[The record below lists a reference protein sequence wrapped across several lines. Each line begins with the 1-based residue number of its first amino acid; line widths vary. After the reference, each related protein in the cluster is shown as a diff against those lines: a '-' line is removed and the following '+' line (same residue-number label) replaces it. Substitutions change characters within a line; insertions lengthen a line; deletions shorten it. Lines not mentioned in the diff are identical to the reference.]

1 MVIKCPSCQKR
12 HPANTL
18 FCDECGAY
26 LAAEEVNK
34 HTDPLAMGNADWMEE
49 TESVT
54 SGPPDLEADGLL
66 TLKLAIRDSGRIVE
80 YPLSKEISIGRL
92 DAASATFPDVDLS
105 EDGGLEKGVS
115 RRHARITR
123 QGINLF
129 IEDLG
134 SVNGTFLNG
143 KRLTPYLPH
152 PLEKGDEVQ
161 IGRLVLRV
169 KVV

>member
-26 LAAEEVNK
+26 LAGEKDK
-34 HTDPLAMGNADWMEE
+34 HTDPLAMGNVDWMEE
-49 TESVT
+49 NQQETPGLSH
-54 SGPPDLEADGLL
+54 LNADSPL
-66 TLKLAIRDSGRIVE
+66 TLKLTVRDSGRIIE
-80 YPLSKEISIGRL
+80 FPLTKEISIGRL
-92 DAASATFPDVDLS
+92 DAASATFPDVDLTV
-105 EDGGLEKGVS
+105 DGGLEKGVS

-123 QGINLF
+123 QGTDIF

-143 KRLTPYLPH
+143 KRITPYLPH
-152 PLEKGDEVQ
+152 SLQPGDEVRV
-161 IGRLVLRV
+161 GRLVLRV
-169 KVV
+169 SIV

>member
-1 MVIKCPSCQKR
+1 VVIKCPSCQKR

-26 LAAEEVNK
+26 LGAEENK
-34 HTDPLAMGNADWMEE
+34 TTDPLAMGKADWWERAAGE
-49 TESVT
+49 T
-54 SGPPDLEADGLL
+54 PDSPGSNAGKSMA
-66 TLKLAIRDSGRIVE
+66 LKLAIRDSGRIIE
-80 YPLSKEISIGRL
+80 FPLTKEINIGRL
-92 DAASATFPDVDLS
+92 DAASANFPDVDLT

-115 RRHARITR
+115 RRHARINR
-123 QGINLF
+123 QGTELV

-152 PLEKGDEVQ
+152 PLQAEDE
-161 IGRLVLRV
+161 IRLGRLVLLV
-169 KVV
+169 SVV